1 MTAFGA
7 VLGLRLRLLRGVD
20 AGVLVEVL
28 LRNAVKGKRR
38 DRALEARSRHTPRTL
53 RTAVASELFVFDPDQ
68 AFVHTS
74 TFLRALG
81 LKLGGDGWNT
91 TRERARK
98 VNSCPSRGY
107 FQWNRGSSQV
117 TNVLR
122 RLLAKG
128 SRRAG
133 IYQALSRR
141 EMG

>member
-53 RTAVASELFVFDPDQ
+53 RTAVAGELFVFDPDQ

-74 TFLRALG
+74 TFLRACVG
-81 LKLGGDGWNT
+81 I
-91 TRERARK
+91 RARAATGGTQQE
-98 VNSCPSRGY
+98 SERG
-107 FQWNRGSSQV
+107 R
-117 TNVLR
+117 
-122 RLLAKG
+122 
-128 SRRAG
+128 
-133 IYQALSRR
+133 
-141 EMG
+141 